1 MRVLVVAATVIEL
14 EWVEG
19 RETLAV
25 GVGPVEAA
33 AGMAARLAQDPPDA
47 VLHVGIAGARSG
59 AGIAIGEVVLGTES
73 RYVDL
78 RAALPTLVTACA
90 PDAELLARVGAALPE
105 ARRLPI
111 ATSAAVGGG
120 SGCDVE
126 AMEGFAVLRAC
137 ARAGVPAV
145 ELRAISNMAD
155 EPDRSRWDFAGGLAA
170 LAAAGALALDA
181 L

>member
-14 EWVEG
+14 EWVAG

-33 AGMAARLAQDPPDA
+33 AGTAARLAQDPPDA
-47 VLHVGIAGARSG
+47 VLHVGIAGARTG
-59 AGIAIGEVVLGTES
+59 AGLAIGDVVLGTES

-78 RAALPTLVTACA
+78 RAALPTLVTACL
-90 PDAELLARVGAALPE
+90 PDPGLVERVGAALPG

-137 ARAGVPAV
+137 LRAGVPAV

-155 EPDRSRWDFAGGLAA
+155 EPDRAKWDFAGGLAA
-170 LAAAGALALDA
+170 LADAGRRALDE

>member
-1 MRVLVVAATVIEL
+1 MRVLVVAAAVIEL
-14 EWVEG
+14 EWVAG
-19 RETLAV
+19 AETLAV

-33 AGMAARLAQDPPDA
+33 VGTAARLAHEPPDA

-59 AGIAIGEVVLGTES
+59 AGLAIGDIVLGSES

-78 RAALPTLVTACA
+78 RAALPTLVTACV
-90 PDAELLARVGAALPE
+90 PDPGLLERVGSALPE

-120 SGCDVE
+120 AGCDVE

-155 EPDRSRWDFAGGLAA
+155 EPDRARWDFAGGLEA
-170 LAAAGALALDA
+170 LAAAGRRALASL
-181 L
+181 

>member
-1 MRVLVVAATVIEL
+1 MRILVVAAAVIEL
-14 EWVEG
+14 EWVAG
-19 RETLAV
+19 AETLAV

-33 AGMAARLAQDPPDA
+33 AGTAARLAHDPPDA

-59 AGIAIGEVVLGTES
+59 SGLAIGDVVIGTDS

-78 RAALPTLVTACA
+78 RAALPTLITACP
-90 PDAELLARVGAALPE
+90 PDPGLVARVQAAVPE
-105 ARRLPI
+105 ARALPI

-155 EPDRSRWDFAGGLAA
+155 EPDRAKWDFAAGLEA
-170 LAAAGALALDA
+170 LAEAGRRALAGL
-181 L
+181 